1 MTLLLPDLSIGPIK
15 AEAIAMLV
23 DLLLYSDGKTVK
35 E

>member
-15 AEAIAMLV
+15 AEAIAMRV